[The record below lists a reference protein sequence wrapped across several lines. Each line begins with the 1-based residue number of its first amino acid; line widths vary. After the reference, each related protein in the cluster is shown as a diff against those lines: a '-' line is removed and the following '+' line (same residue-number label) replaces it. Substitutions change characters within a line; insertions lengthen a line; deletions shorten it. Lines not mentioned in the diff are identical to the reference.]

1 MRVLIAGGSG
11 FLGQTLAR
19 ELITHRHLVH
29 TLVRR
34 PARTGTELEW
44 HPERGGLDPELLR
57 AYDAVIGLSGAGIS
71 DRRWTAGYKRELL
84 DSRLQS
90 TGTLAGALA
99 QLPADQRPATWLN
112 ASAIGYYGDRGDE
125 ELPESAAAGTGF
137 LADLV
142 VEWEAATEPATQA
155 GVRVVTL
162 RTGLVLSASGGL
174 LKRLV
179 PLFKLGLGGKLG
191 SGRQYQS
198 WISLADEVAAIRYL
212 LTDDQVSGPVNL
224 TGPDP
229 VRNDEFSSE
238 LGRALHR
245 PSLLPAPA
253 FGIRLVLGEFADE
266 GALASQRVQPR
277 RLLDSGYEFQHPDLR
292 SALAWAVRN

>member
-1 MRVLIAGGSG
+1 VRVLIAGGSG
-11 FLGQTLAR
+11 FLGQALAR

-44 HPERGGLDPELLR
+44 HPERGELDPELLR

-142 VEWEAATEPATQA
+142 VEWEAATEPAAQA
-155 GVRVVTL
+155 GVRVLTL